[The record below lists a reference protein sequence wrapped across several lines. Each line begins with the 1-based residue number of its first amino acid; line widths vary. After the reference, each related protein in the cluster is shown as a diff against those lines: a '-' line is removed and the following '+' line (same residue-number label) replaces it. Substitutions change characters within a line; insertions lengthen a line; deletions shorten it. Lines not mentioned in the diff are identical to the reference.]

1 MSRPMCGP
9 AGDGSGI
16 QLIYAFA
23 AADCAAAADCLIYA
37 YAYAAAAATTAAIV
51 EFEPMGRYVQTPKF
65 VGL

>member
-37 YAYAAAAATTAAIV
+37 YAYAAATTAAIV
-51 EFEPMGRYVQTPKF
+51 EFEPMGRYVRRPKF

>member
-1 MSRPMCGP
+1 MCGP

-37 YAYAAAAATTAAIV
+37 YAAAAAATTAAIV
-51 EFEPMGRYVQTPKF
+51 EFEPMGRYVRRPKF